1 MKGHCPHK
9 SKKKGSLCHLT
20 HDAEIY
26 EVEKRC
32 SNQECQKIHPKTL
45 KRFWRESVHHWPI
58 HYSFKHPADKDPKS
72 QPAIRSPIVF
82 TLGEVPDPHQGL
94 ETQDRGHKQRLDWSP
109 ANNGQTDQNG

>member
-32 SNQECQKIHPKTL
+32 LNQ
-45 KRFWRESVHHWPI
+45 ESVHHWPI